1 MMSNTAKATLW
12 VMMATIISKVLGF
25 FREIVLANFYGTKG
39 YADVFLL
46 TLNIPGLII
55 AVIGSAVATIYVP
68 IYFETKEKLGENESI
83 KFTNNMLNL
92 SLIIS
97 IVIAILGLLFTE
109 QFVNIFAGGFVG
121 DKFKLAVKFTKIMI
135 CGVLFLSTS
144 KIFSSYLQANDNFVI
159 PGIIGIP
166 YNIILIITIAIST
179 KVDIIILAYGALL
192 SMASQL
198 LFQIPF
204 AIKKSFKYNLYVNLK
219 DENIKNMILLIL
231 PMLIGVAVGQINIF
245 VDKALATTLGDGKLS
260 ALNYAGK
267 LNDFVMALFVT
278 SIITVIYPKLSKM
291 SNNENKDGFI
301 NMIVKSSNC
310 IILLVLPISIGA
322 IILSEPIVRILFQR
336 GAFDTTSTI
345 MTSTALKLYSLGL
358 LAMGIRDILTR
369 AFYSFSDTKTPMIN
383 SSLALIIN
391 IILNFILIKPFGY
404 AGLAVSTSIASII
417 TVILLFISLKK
428 KNGYFGG
435 DKILKTGIKSLFSGI
450 IMGIATLASYNFI
463 YAFLGTGMIKEII
476 AVALSVMIG
485 ALIYGILIII
495 FKVEE
500 ITLII
505 NFIKNNKRKLIEK

>member
-1 MMSNTAKATLW
+1 MSNTAKATLW
-12 VMMATIISKVLGF
+12 IMIATMMSKVLGF

-55 AVIGSAVATIYVP
+55 AVVGSAVATIYVP
-68 IYFETKEKLGENESI
+68 IYFDTREKLGEDGSL

-97 IVIAILGLLFTE
+97 IIIAILGLLFTE
-109 QFVNIFAGGFVG
+109 QFVNIFAGGFTG
-121 DKFKLAVKFTKIMI
+121 DKFELAVKFTKIMM

-144 KIFSSYLQANDNFVI
+144 KIFSSYLQVNDNFVV

-179 KVDIIILAYGALL
+179 KMNIIILAYGALL
-192 SMASQL
+192 AMASQL

-204 AIKKSFKYNLYVNLK
+204 AIKKSFKYSPYINLK
-219 DENIKNMILLIL
+219 DENIKNMLLLIL
-231 PMLIGVAVGQINIF
+231 PMLIGVAVGQINTF
-245 VDKALATTLGDGKLS
+245 VDRALATTLGDGKLS
-260 ALNYAGK
+260 ALNYASK

-322 IILSEPIVRILFQR
+322 IILAEPIVRILFQR
-336 GAFDTTSTI
+336 GAFDATSTN
-345 MTSTALKLYSLGL
+345 MTSMALRLYSLGL

-404 AGLAVSTSIASII
+404 VGLAISTSIASII

-435 DKILKTGIKSLFSGI
+435 DKILKTGIKSLVSGI
-450 IMGIATLASYNFI
+450 VMGVVTLTSYNFM
-463 YAFLGTGMIKEII
+463 YDLFGNGMIKEIMALAL
-476 AVALSVMIG
+476 AVIIG
-485 ALIYGILIII
+485 ALIYGILIIL

-500 ITLII
+500 INLII
-505 NFIKNNKRKLIEK
+505 NFIKNNKRKLIKK

>member
-1 MMSNTAKATLW
+1 MSNTAKATLW
-12 VMMATIISKVLGF
+12 IMIATMMSKVLGF

-55 AVIGSAVATIYVP
+55 AVVGSAIATIYVP
-68 IYFETKEKLGENESI
+68 IYFETREKLGEDASL

-97 IVIAILGLLFTE
+97 IIIAILGLLFTE
-109 QFVNIFAGGFVG
+109 QFVNIFAGGFTG
-121 DKFKLAVKFTKIMI
+121 DKFELAVKFTKIMI

-144 KIFSSYLQANDNFVI
+144 KIFSSYLQVNDNFVV

-166 YNIILIITIAIST
+166 YNIIVIVTIAIST
-179 KVDIIILAYGALL
+179 KMNIIILAYGALL
-192 SMASQL
+192 AMASQL

-204 AIKKSFKYNLYVNLK
+204 AIKKSFKYSPYINLK
-219 DENIKNMILLIL
+219 DENIKNMLILIL
-231 PMLIGVAVGQINIF
+231 PMLIGVAVGQINTF
-245 VDKALATTLGDGKLS
+245 VDRALATTLGDGKLA
-260 ALNYAGK
+260 ALNYANK

-322 IILSEPIVRILFQR
+322 IILAEPIVRILFQR
-336 GAFDTTSTI
+336 GAFDATSTN
-345 MTSTALKLYSLGL
+345 MTSMALRLYSLGL

-404 AGLAVSTSIASII
+404 AGLAISTSIASII

-435 DKILKTGIKSLFSGI
+435 DKILKTGIKSLVSGI
-450 IMGIATLASYNFI
+450 VMGIITFTSYNFM
-463 YAFLGTGMIKEII
+463 YDLFGTGMIKEIMALTL
-476 AVALSVMIG
+476 AVIIG
-485 ALIYGILIII
+485 ALIYGILIILL
-495 FKVEE
+495 KVEE
-500 ITLII
+500 INLII
-505 NFIKNNKRKLIEK
+505 KFIKNNKRKLIKK

>member
-1 MMSNTAKATLW
+1 MSNTAKATLW
-12 VMMATIISKVLGF
+12 IMIATMISKVLGF

-55 AVIGSAVATIYVP
+55 AVVGSAVATIYVP
-68 IYFETKEKLGENESI
+68 VYFETREKLGEDGSL

-97 IVIAILGLLFTE
+97 IIIAILGLLFTE
-109 QFVNIFAGGFVG
+109 QFVNIFAGGFTG
-121 DKFKLAVKFTKIMI
+121 DKFELAVKFTKIMI

-144 KIFSSYLQANDNFVI
+144 KIFSSYLQVNDNFVV

-166 YNIILIITIAIST
+166 YNIIVIVTIAIST
-179 KVDIIILAYGALL
+179 KMNIIILAYGALL
-192 SMASQL
+192 AMASQL

-204 AIKKSFKYNLYVNLK
+204 AIKKSFKYSPYINLK
-219 DENIKNMILLIL
+219 DENIKNMLIL
-231 PMLIGVAVGQINIF
+231 IFPMLVGVAVGQINTF
-245 VDKALATTLGDGKLS
+245 VDRALATTLGDGKLA
-260 ALNYAGK
+260 ALNYASK

-291 SNNENKDGFI
+291 SNNANKDGFI

-322 IILSEPIVRILFQR
+322 IILAEPIVRILFQR
-336 GAFDTTSTI
+336 GAFDATSTN
-345 MTSTALKLYSLGL
+345 MTSMALRLYSLGL

-383 SSLALIIN
+383 SSLALVIN

-404 AGLAVSTSIASII
+404 AGLAISTSIASII

-435 DKILKTGIKSLFSGI
+435 DKILKTGIKSLVSGI
-450 IMGIATLASYNFI
+450 VMGVVTLTSYNFM
-463 YAFLGTGMIKEII
+463 YGLFGTGMIEEIMALAL
-476 AVALSVMIG
+476 AVIIG
-485 ALIYGILIII
+485 ALIYGILIIL

-500 ITLII
+500 INLIK
-505 NFIKNNKRKLIEK
+505 NFIENSKRKLIKK

>member
-1 MMSNTAKATLW
+1 MSNTAKATLW
-12 VMMATIISKVLGF
+12 IMIATMMSKVLGF

-55 AVIGSAVATIYVP
+55 AVVGSAVATIYVP
-68 IYFETKEKLGENESI
+68 IYFETRDKLGEDGSL

-97 IVIAILGLLFTE
+97 IIIAILGLLFTE
-109 QFVNIFAGGFVG
+109 QFVNIFAGGFTG
-121 DKFKLAVKFTKIMI
+121 DKFELAVKFTKIMM

-144 KIFSSYLQANDNFVI
+144 KIFSSYLQVNDNFVV

-179 KVDIIILAYGALL
+179 KMNIIILAYGALL
-192 SMASQL
+192 AMASQL

-204 AIKKSFKYNLYVNLK
+204 AIKKSFKYSPYINLK
-219 DENIKNMILLIL
+219 DENIKNMLLLIL
-231 PMLIGVAVGQINIF
+231 PMLIGVAVGQINTF
-245 VDKALATTLGDGKLS
+245 VDRALATTLGDGKLA
-260 ALNYAGK
+260 ALNYANK

-322 IILSEPIVRILFQR
+322 IILAEPIVRILFQR
-336 GAFDTTSTI
+336 GAFDANSTN
-345 MTSTALKLYSLGL
+345 MTSMALRLYSLGL

-404 AGLAVSTSIASII
+404 AGLAISTSIASII

-435 DKILKTGIKSLFSGI
+435 DKILKTGIKSLVSGI
-450 IMGIATLASYNFI
+450 VMGVFTLTSYNFM
-463 YAFLGTGMIKEII
+463 YDLFGTGMIKEIM
-476 AVALSVMIG
+476 ALALAVMIG
-485 ALIYGILIII
+485 VLIYGILIILL
-495 FKVEE
+495 KVEE
-500 ITLII
+500 INLII
-505 NFIKNNKRKLIEK
+505 NFIKNNKRKLIKK